1 MRSLDSLERR
11 LLLDL
16 ARGAVMS
23 AVEGTERVA
32 SAPCGV
38 PSDESTGAF
47 VTLQHHGQL
56 RGCIGEINSEEPL
69 AKLIARCARAAA
81 LEDPRFRP
89 VRPHEL
95 AELKV
100 NISILSPPRRSR
112 VEEVE
117 SGKHGLIVSR
127 GYRRGVLLP
136 QVAVERGWDAQ
147 RFLEETCVKAG
158 LKREAWKASGV
169 VIETFTAETFGES
182 DSQTEEGCN
191 SPDRLKPGYSIST

>member
-1 MRSLDSLERR
+1 M
-11 LLLDL
+11 LLDL

-23 AVEGTERVA
+23 AVEGTEPVA
-32 SAPCGV
+32 SAPCNV
-38 PSDESTGAF
+38 PSAGLTGAF

-56 RGCIGEINSEEPL
+56 RGCIGEINSKEPL
-69 AKLIARCARAAA
+69 AKVIARCARAAA

-89 VRPHEL
+89 VRPDEV
-95 AELKV
+95 AEIKV
-100 NISILSPPRRSR
+100 NISILSPPRRSKA
-112 VEEVE
+112 EEIE
-117 SGKHGLIVSR
+117 PGKHGVIVSR

-136 QVAVERGWDAQ
+136 QVAVERGWGTP
-147 RFLEETCVKAG
+147 RFLEEACVKAG

-182 DSQTEEGCN
+182 DFQTEEGRN